1 MAGKDS
7 ATSVLRRIV
16 VVAAWMMAV
25 VIAVFVSWVSALSVA
40 NLTGIGETAPG
51 VAANAVAAGLD
62 EPAIA
67 RIDEGAFC
75 GFPCLVN
82 VVPDGPAYEG
92 SAVLHLT
99 DVTGEQIAEAL
110 TATGFEP
117 GDAGLDIPAFQRLN
131 LDGDTGSV
139 PVVWHARDIAGSR
152 GVVVQVTGVGAGSP
166 NLYFDEAYPPA
177 LVRWAAPATGLA
189 VVAGCAWA
197 AAWCRH
203 RRRRAPNLEP

>member
-1 MAGKDS
+1 M
-7 ATSVLRRIV
+7 SVLRRMV
-16 VVAAWMMAV
+16 LVVAWMTAAV
-25 VIAVFVSWVSALSVA
+25 VAVFVSWVSALIVA

-62 EPAIA
+62 EAAIA

-92 SAVLHLT
+92 SAVLRLT
-99 DVTGEQIAEAL
+99 DVSGEQIAEAL
-110 TATGFEP
+110 TAAGFEP
-117 GDAGLDIPAFQRLN
+117 GDAGLDIPAFQRLK
-131 LDGDTGSV
+131 LEGDLGGV
-139 PVVWHARDIAGSR
+139 PVVWHARDLAGSR

-166 NLYFDEAYPPA
+166 SLYFDEAYPPA

-189 VVAGCAWA
+189 VVAGCAWTA
-197 AAWCRH
+197 TWFRH
-203 RRRRAPNLEP
+203 RRRRTPNPEP